1 MMPLLQPQFEAS
13 DNKPAVIGYSVAA
26 VFAFFFA
33 EWFIHLP
40 LFNFVSGVPPAVYKA
55 PADLLNNLSKLS
67 NPGRADGLILYLVSA
82 AARLPTPAAGAAH
95 RAVPGRAIF
104 GAAELLMRPQH
115 DQQLCE
121 GDKPPLVASR
131 QMMMM
136 MMQSWCAGWRGLVC

>member
-1 MMPLLQPQFEAS
+1 MPLLQPQFEAS

-40 LFNFVSGVPPAVYKA
+40 LFNFVSGLPPAVYKT
-55 PADLLNNLSKLS
+55 PADLLNNLSNLS
-67 NPGRADGLILYLVSA
+67 NPGRADVLILYLVFA

-104 GAAELLMRPQH
+104 GGAL
-115 DQQLCE
+115 
-121 GDKPPLVASR
+121 PPLLSCSCDHNAISNSVRLISR
-131 QMMMM
+131 H
-136 MMQSWCAGWRGLVC
+136 WWHLGR